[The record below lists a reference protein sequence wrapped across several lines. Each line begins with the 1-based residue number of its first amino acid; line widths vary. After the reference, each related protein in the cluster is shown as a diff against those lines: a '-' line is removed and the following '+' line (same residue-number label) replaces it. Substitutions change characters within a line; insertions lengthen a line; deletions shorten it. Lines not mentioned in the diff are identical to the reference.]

1 MLRLPRR
8 FLLCLGL
15 TVLLGFALLPAH
27 QSRSLAGDIPVVPGT
42 PAVEL
47 EPQVLVDWIQLL
59 YDRVET
65 ELISAPAAARLYAYA
80 GITGYE
86 AVRSGIADAFSM
98 AGQLNLMP
106 EMPYPDLELEYDWIA
121 SANGAMSTVIAGLFP
136 DSPDTLKAVSA
147 LRERYI
153 KSRAQKVAADTL
165 ERSTAFGDSI
175 GAAIMEW
182 VAMDNF
188 AETRDMPYDP
198 PSGDPSLWVL
208 TSPDLEP
215 VEPYWGQIRPFAL
228 YYADGCAVPM
238 KLAFSTDPDSTFYKQ
253 ALEVKTIG
261 DNLTPEQKDI
271 ARYWVDTP
279 GETGT
284 PAGHWMLIAA
294 QLADQLD
301 LKLDM
306 TSMMFG
312 LVGTAVGDAF
322 ISAWSLKYQINLL
335 RPETYI
341 QDYIDSDW
349 RPFIASPGFPEYPSG
364 HSVVSGAATEVL
376 TGMFGTEAFTDRSGR
391 KHGFRERSF
400 TSFYAA
406 AYEASIS
413 RIYGGIHYREAIE
426 GGLEQGR
433 CIGRNVLDYVTLRS
447 KPQGE

>member
-1 MLRLPRR
+1 MLRVRQRLLL
-8 FLLCLGL
+8 FLSLA
-15 TVLLGFALLPAH
+15 VLLSFVLFPAH
-27 QSRSLAGDIPVVPGT
+27 QFYSLAGDVPDIPGT

-59 YDRVET
+59 YDRVEA
-65 ELISAPAAARLYAYA
+65 EAVSAPGAARLYAYA
-80 GITGYE
+80 GIAGYE
-86 AVRSGIADAFSM
+86 SVRPGIADAFSM
-98 AGQLNLMP
+98 SGQLNAMP
-106 EMPYPDLELEYDWIA
+106 EMPYPDPELEYDWIA

-136 DSPDTLKAVSA
+136 DSPDTLKAVSM
-147 LRERYI
+147 LRERQI
-153 KSRAQKVAADTL
+153 KSRQSKVEADVL

-188 AETRDMPYDP
+188 AETRNMPYEIP
-198 PSGDPSLWVL
+198 TGDPSLWIP
-208 TSPDLEP
+208 TAPGMKP

-238 KLAFSTDPDSTFYKQ
+238 KLAFSTDPNSTFYKQ
-253 ALEVKTIG
+253 ALETKVVG
-261 DNLTPEQKDI
+261 DKLTPEQKDI

-294 QLADQLD
+294 QIADQLD

-322 ISAWSLKYQINLL
+322 ISAWSLKYQINLI
-335 RPETYI
+335 RPESYI
-341 QDYIDSDW
+341 QQYIDPRW
-349 RPFIASPGFPEYPSG
+349 RPLIESPGFPEYPSG
-364 HSVVSGAATEVL
+364 HSVVSGAAAEVL

-391 KHGFRERSF
+391 KHGLRERSF
-400 TSFYAA
+400 TSFHAA
-406 AYEASIS
+406 AYEAAIS
-413 RIYGGIHYREAIE
+413 RLYGGIHYREAIE